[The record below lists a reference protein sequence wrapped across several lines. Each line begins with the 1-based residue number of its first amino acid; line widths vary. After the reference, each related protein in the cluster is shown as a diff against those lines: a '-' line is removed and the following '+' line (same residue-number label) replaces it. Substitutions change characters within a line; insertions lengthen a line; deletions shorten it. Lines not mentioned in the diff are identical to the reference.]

1 MTRIK
6 VSLRDIRQYIDST
19 RELNDDMRRGCDQA
33 SSATSTLESRVNAT
47 IEKTN
52 KKIQEMIDD
61 INYAGDV
68 IKHNEIVLEKLEVNH
83 EKLLKQLS
91 AAREA
96 CDRAEA
102 NQTKAN
108 NSSSGSTEEEKK
120 AHDAAVKSA
129 NAQLRSAQSD
139 LTSISN
145 AVSQSTRR
153 INNVKSAI
161 QSLRNL
167 IQDINRYRSSA
178 ISFIN
183 DITYK
188 LGEIKGK
195 MREFISRG
203 NDCCQKV
210 SSYIYK
216 AEDAETYISNGLKR
230 LADVTNTYKEDKV
243 DMSSSKVLLDTANLL
258 RKMKEDSINFAKR
271 HVKSSS
277 EFLEVLGDDVAI
289 ATVRF
294 GKEVA
299 DKCVEQTKDFDRMA
313 DCLISAKRNL
323 DSYASLSV

>member
-1 MTRIK
+1 MSRIK
-6 VSLRDIRQYIDST
+6 VSLSEIRQYIDST

-68 IKHNEIVLEKLEVNH
+68 IKHNERVLEKLEINH

-120 AHDAAVKSA
+120 AHDAAVKAA
-129 NAQLRSAQSD
+129 NSQLRSAQSD
-139 LTSISN
+139 LSSISN

-153 INNVKSAI
+153 ISSVRSAI

-178 ISFIN
+178 IEFIR
-183 DITYK
+183 DISYK

-195 MREFISRG
+195 LSDFVSRG
-203 NDCCQKV
+203 KDFCQKV
-210 SSYIYK
+210 SSYTNK
-216 AEDAETYISNGLKR
+216 AEDAETYISNGLRR
-230 LADVTNTYKEDKV
+230 LADVTNSHREDKV
-243 DMSSSKVLLDTANLL
+243 DMTSSRVLLDTANLL
-258 RKMKEDSINFAKR
+258 RKMKEDAIDFAKR

-277 EFLEVLGDDVAI
+277 DFLDVLGDDVAI

-313 DCLISAKRNL
+313 ECLISAKRSL
-323 DSYASLSV
+323 DSYSTLSV